1 MASVSYK
8 LAVLLVSWQLVCDC
22 MACVQASSPEIVR
35 MQELRPGGDGVTSE
49 IMSAEQ
55 LDRGSPTFSM
65 RLAFSHSSKPPLPL
79 RILEKVCTAMQQHVT
94 VPGRSRDCA
103 NFVHLGQDQSG
114 RMHIC

>member
-8 LAVLLVSWQLVCDC
+8 LAVLLMSWQLVCDC
-22 MACVQASSPEIVR
+22 MACVQASFPEIVR
-35 MQELRPGGDGVTSE
+35 MQELRPGGVGVTSE

-79 RILEKVCTAMQQHVT
+79 RILEKVCTAMRQHINL
-94 VPGRSRDCA
+94 PGGARCCA
-103 NFVHLGQDQSG
+103 EFVHLGLDQPA
-114 RMHIC
+114 RMH